1 MDVNATNYNVNAD
14 YDDGSCL
21 FNNNYNVTF
30 QVDMSSAPVTFSLPE
45 VNGTF
50 NGWCGDCWQMNDL
63 NGDNIWEYTVS
74 LISGVYQYKYS
85 TDNWLNSEDLLNAG
99 SCVLSSWGYTNR
111 ILDLNS
117 DTVLQ
122 IVCWES
128 CNPCSV
134 SGCTDSAATNY
145 DPNATV
151 DDGSCQYPAT
161 CGNITGIFV
170 DNIIHD
176 RAVFNWDDMNSSTC
190 QVDQVRFRYREVGT
204 NSYSTKTMGVP
215 VGSGCN
221 TTNTS
226 KLVLNLTP
234 NTQYEYDFK
243 IWYCNA
249 STVNWHGGGTFTTA
263 PECDNVINVTATPD
277 NTTKT
282 TFCWD
287 TVSTYSFVRL
297 QYRENVPGSSFSN
310 IGGFGVFSPLTCKSK
325 NGLTPGTQ
333 YRVMWRTWCS
343 ATGGPYRSPVWDG
356 PVIWDQPT
364 SIRVEGGTAINNLDV
379 YPNPSRDIFN
389 VTFTSEDVQNLE
401 VRIINVIG
409 EVVYTEDLVQFVGE
423 YTKQV
428 DLATYTKGV
437 YFLEI
442 TTDNGVIN
450 KKLILQ

>member
-1 MDVNATNYNVNAD
+1 MNPMWNSSCVLGCTDINATNYD
-14 YDDGSCL
+14 
-21 FNNNYNVTF
+21 
-30 QVDMSSAPVTFSLPE
+30 
-45 VNGTF
+45 
-50 NGWCGDCWQMNDL
+50 
-63 NGDNIWEYTVS
+63 
-74 LISGVYQYKYS
+74 
-85 TDNWLNSEDLLNAG
+85 
-99 SCVLSSWGYTNR
+99 
-111 ILDLNS
+111 
-117 DTVLQ
+117 
-122 IVCWES
+122 
-128 CNPCSV
+128 
-134 SGCTDSAATNY
+134 AT
-145 DPNATV
+145 ATV
-151 DDGSCQYPAT
+151 DDGSCTYAST
-161 CGNITGIFV
+161 CGNITGIYV

-176 RAVFNWDDMNSSTC
+176 RVVFNWDDMNSSTC

-243 IWYCNA
+243 IWYCDG
-249 STVNWHGGGTFTTA
+249 TVMNWHNNGTFTTA
-263 PECDNVINVTATPD
+263 PECDNVINVTAVPV

-310 IGGFGVFSPLTCKSK
+310 IGGFGVFSPLTCKDK

-364 SIRVEGGTAINNLDV
+364 SIRLEGGTAINNLDV
-379 YPNPSRDIFN
+379 YPNPSRDVFN
-389 VTFTSEDVQNLE
+389 VSFTSEDVQNLE

-409 EVVYTEDLVQFVGE
+409 EVVYTENLIEFVGE

>member
-1 MDVNATNYNVNAD
+1 MLSTKIPVM
-14 YDDGSCL
+14 L
-21 FNNNYNVTF
+21 P
-30 QVDMSSAPVTFSLPE
+30 QV
-45 VNGTF
+45 
-50 NGWCGDCWQMNDL
+50 
-63 NGDNIWEYTVS
+63 
-74 LISGVYQYKYS
+74 
-85 TDNWLNSEDLLNAG
+85 
-99 SCVLSSWGYTNR
+99 
-111 ILDLNS
+111 
-117 DTVLQ
+117 
-122 IVCWES
+122 
-128 CNPCSV
+128 
-134 SGCTDSAATNY
+134 
-145 DPNATV
+145 
-151 DDGSCQYPAT
+151 AT

-176 RAVFNWDDMNSSTC
+176 RVVFNWDDMNSSTC

-343 ATGGPYRSPVWDG
+343 ATGGPYRSPQWDG

-428 DLATYTKGV
+428 DLAKSTCLV
-437 YFLEI
+437 YSP
-442 TTDNGVIN
+442 TN
-450 KKLILQ
+450 